1 MELIAPSNQVSFGI
15 MSAGFL
21 FILSLICLIYLAYYT
36 TSLLALTLFIIF
48 TQQLDL
54 SHQFSFHSHVIADQ
68 NDNKDYKRHVIKQNA
83 HVNTTITYTDML
95 MLVFHGI
102 SIKLKASITV
112 QQILQSRFLCCKAW
126 EHIMSVDFNKCQNI
140 LCETLESV
148 KNEVLLLH
156 LRLRPKRSAYEMS
169 RCLIMLCFPHL
180 AACFPSICVRRTGRT
195 L

>member
-112 QQILQSRFLCCKAW
+112 QQILQSRFLCCK
-126 EHIMSVDFNKCQNI
+126 HGNI
-140 LCETLESV
+140 LCQLTLINV
-148 KNEVLLLH
+148 KTFYVKHWSLL
-156 LRLRPKRSAYEMS
+156 KMK
-169 RCLIMLCFPHL
+169 CC
-180 AACFPSICVRRTGRT
+180 CSICD
-195 L
+195 